1 MFTEASPACEL
12 RAGASWQ
19 AAMLLVVTVVMIWWK
34 ARKMQL
40 HPKLMD
46 PELAAIMRNGGKGA
60 LSPFA
65 CDFKGRATQG
75 CLFRC

>member
-1 MFTEASPACEL
+1 
-12 RAGASWQ
+12 
-19 AAMLLVVTVVMIWWK
+19 MLLLVTVAMIWWK

-65 CDFKGRATQG
+65 RGFEGRATQG

>member
-1 MFTEASPACEL
+1 
-12 RAGASWQ
+12 
-19 AAMLLVVTVVMIWWK
+19 MLLLVTVVMIWWK

-65 CDFKGRATQG
+65 RGSKGRAALG
-75 CLFRC
+75 YHFRC